1 MEQSRLTAAPEPPAV
16 SALIELATDSKNA
29 ERRLAS
35 LAEEVRGAFDY
46 LPASLAGNVAGMSVI
61 TMLFWS
67 VNSARVMTLWLA
79 AFALMLLARVVLGQR
94 FKRSQPTTQKQWAS
108 WRRAWNF
115 GTLSSAAMWGATAW
129 VFYPGGQSIQQVGL
143 IITIYTLSVAVVP
156 VLATQPTVFLAF
168 GALCFLPM
176 AARIASEGTTYGYEL
191 AGILVLV
198 FALTT
203 VLARSYR
210 QALRR
215 AIDLKLL
222 GDSLT
227 AQLQVEKRA
236 AEDARAEAEVAN
248 RAKTQFFTAAS
259 HDLRQPLHAM
269 GLFAEALRQK
279 NHDTEV
285 AHLVNSINESVDAL
299 EGLFSELLDI
309 TRIDSGGVEVNLEHF
324 AMGDILRK
332 LRLHFEPVA
341 FEKGL
346 ALRLRGGQHMVHAD
360 PLLVERILRNLVSNA
375 IRYTLDGTV
384 LVSCRRQGDRV
395 LLQVWDSGTGIS
407 EEQQTRVFEE
417 FYQVPVGKDGMK
429 KTAAHDRK
437 GLGLGLAIVKRLADL
452 LHAPLKLQSQLGRG
466 TVFSLE
472 LPVGKA
478 ARQAMPTLGAK
489 SAVNLTLQNRLIV
502 VVEDEPAVLAGL
514 EAVLKSWGATLAAFS
529 SVSACLAWAHNVD
542 AAHVP
547 PDLLIVDLRLE
558 EGHTGVEVITALR
571 SHFKRKIPSI
581 VVTGST
587 MTGHEQEAQDLDFH
601 LLIKPV
607 VPNKLRA
614 MIAFKLGVKAG

>member
-1 MEQSRLTAAPEPPAV
+1 MEVTADASLALTEPQ
-16 SALIELATDSKNA
+16 NA
-29 ERRLAS
+29 DRRLAS
-35 LAEEVRGAFDY
+35 LVEEVRGAFDY
-46 LPASLAGNVAGMSVI
+46 LPASLAGNIAGMGVI
-61 TMLFWS
+61 AMLFWG
-67 VNSARVMTLWLA
+67 VMSARVMTLWLV
-79 AFALMLLARVVLGQR
+79 AFALMLLTRVVLGQR
-94 FKRSQPTTQKQWAS
+94 FKRSQPVTQPQWKL
-108 WRRAWNF
+108 WQRAWNL
-115 GTLSSAAMWGATAW
+115 GTLSSAALWGATAW
-129 VFYPGGQSIQQVGL
+129 VFYPGGQSIQQIGL

-168 GALCFLPM
+168 GALCFLPL

-215 AIDLKLL
+215 AIDLKLR

-227 AQLQVEKRA
+227 AQLQVEKLA
-236 AEDARAEAEVAN
+236 AEAARGEAEVAN

-279 NHDTEV
+279 NHDTAV
-285 AHLVNSINESVDAL
+285 AHLVNSINESVDVL

-309 TRIDSGGVEVNLEHF
+309 SRIDSGGVEVHSAHF
-324 AMGDILRK
+324 AVGDILRK

-346 ALRLRGGQHMVHAD
+346 ALRLRGGQHMAHAD

-375 IRYTLDGTV
+375 IRYTVDGTV
-384 LVSCRRQGDRV
+384 LVSCRRRGDSV
-395 LLQVWDSGTGIS
+395 LLQVWDSGVGIS
-407 EEQQTRVFEE
+407 QEQQARVFEE
-417 FYQVPVGKDGMK
+417 FYQVPEAKDK
-429 KTAAHDRK
+429 AKAQKLAAHERK

-452 LHAPLKLQSQLGRG
+452 LHAPFTLQSQLGRG
-466 TVFSLE
+466 SVFSLV
-472 LPVGKA
+472 LPLGKA
-478 ARQAMPTLGAK
+478 ARPSMPSLGIK
-489 SAVNLTLQNRLIV
+489 SPLNLTLQNRLIV

-514 EAVLKSWGATLAAFS
+514 EAVLKSWDATLVTFASATACMDWLQSAA
-529 SVSACLAWAHNVD
+529 
-542 AAHVP
+542 AAGVQ
-547 PDLLIVDLRLE
+547 PDLLIVDFRLE
-558 EGHTGVEVITALR
+558 EGRTGVEVISSVRAR
-571 SHFKRKIPSI
+571 YKQKIPAI